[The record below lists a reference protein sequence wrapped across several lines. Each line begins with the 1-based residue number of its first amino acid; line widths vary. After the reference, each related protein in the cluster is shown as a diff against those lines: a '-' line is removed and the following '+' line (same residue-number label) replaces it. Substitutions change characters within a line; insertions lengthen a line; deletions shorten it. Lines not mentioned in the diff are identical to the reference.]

1 MWSVFGNAIMAFGMA
16 VTLCFTMGDTE
27 SLLSTTYGL
36 PFVQLF
42 YNAVQSK
49 AGVNAM
55 LAIIIFMSAACT
67 ISEVATAS
75 RQLWSFARDQG
86 MPFSDWL
93 SVVSAKTRITRICIL
108 MLEGATWL
116 ESTRPLCTGF
126 IHCSMLDCM
135 HQHRFLSSA

>member
-86 MPFSDWL
+86 MPFSEWL
-93 SVVSAKTRITRICIL
+93 SVVSARI
-108 MLEGATWL
+108 EVHD
-116 ESTRPLCTGF
+116 F
-126 IHCSMLDCM
+126 VY
-135 HQHRFLSSA
+135 